1 LRGVSRSDGVCI
13 KQRKI
18 YHYNPKLK
26 ERARQ
31 LRNNSTLS
39 ELLLWNELKNGKM
52 KGKDFHRQK
61 PIMNYIVDF
70 FCPELALAI
79 EIDGNSHDSKNAY
92 QKDAERQREIEG
104 LGIQFLRFND
114 LDVKRNMPGV
124 LSVIV
129 QWIEE
134 HTPDPS
140 QEGN

>member
-1 LRGVSRSDGVCI
+1 MTGCVNM

-39 ELLLWNELKNGKM
+39 EVLLWNELKNGKM

-79 EIDGNSHDSKNAY
+79 EIDGNSHDSENAY
-92 QKDAERQREIEG
+92 EKDRERQREIEG

-114 LDVKRNMPGV
+114 LDVKRNMIGV
-124 LSVIV
+124 LSVIE